1 MIVPVILSGGSG
13 TRLWPLSRKLHP
25 KQFID
30 LVNDTTLFQDTILRL
45 PKDTSNPLII
55 CNEEHRFL
63 AAEQLRQINKESN
76 GIILEPIG
84 KNTAPAIALAALKFV
99 NYGEDPLLLV
109 LSADHLIQDTDTFH
123 QSIKIA
129 EKLAKGNKL
138 VTFGIVPDKAETGYG
153 YIQAQPENVESSM
166 MNVECF
172 KEKPNLKLAEE
183 YLKENSTLKAKNLPL
198 AWYWNSGMFMFK
210 ASVYLNELEKFE
222 PEILN
227 ACKKSC
233 QTEYKDKDFIR
244 LNNDEFLK
252 CPEQSVDYAVMEK
265 TNNSVV
271 IPLDANWGDIGS
283 WDALWNAKIK
293 DQNGNVSEGDVILDE
308 VKNTY
313 TYSSNRLVSA
323 IGVSDLVIVDTQDAL
338 LVADKKHS
346 QNIKNIVNQ
355 LKNDGRSEADNHRK
369 VFRPWG
375 YYDSIDADDGFQ
387 VKRILVNPGAKL
399 SLQKHQ
405 HRAEHWVVVK
415 GIAKITCGDKVFEL
429 KANQSAYIPKGEVHR
444 LENQE
449 KINLEIIEIQTGDYL
464 GEDDIIRLEDDYQR
478 N

>member
-1 MIVPVILSGGSG
+1 MIAPIILSGGSG

-25 KQFID
+25 KQFIN

-45 PKDTSNPLII
+45 PEDVADPLII

-63 AAEQLRQINKESN
+63 AAEQLRQIHKNSN

-99 NYGEDPLLLV
+99 NNGEDPLLLV
-109 LSADHLIQDTDTFH
+109 LSADHLIQDTDAFH

-129 EKLAKGNKL
+129 EELAEKDKL

-153 YIQAQPENVESSM
+153 YIQADINNTTDSYNIQS
-166 MNVECF
+166 F
-172 KEKPNLKLAEE
+172 TEKPNQEDAQK
-183 YLKENSTLKAKNLPL
+183 YLDSGNYL
-198 AWYWNSGMFMFK
+198 WNSGMFMFK
-210 ASVYLNELEKFE
+210 ASIYLQELEKFE
-222 PEILN
+222 PEILTS
-227 ACKKSC
+227 CKKSC

-244 LNNDEFLK
+244 LNNDEFRQ
-252 CPEQSVDYAVMEK
+252 CPEQSIDYGVMEH
-265 TNNSVV
+265 TEGAMVV
-271 IPLDANWGDIGS
+271 PLDANWSDIGS
-283 WDALWNAKIK
+283 WDALWDAKNK
-293 DQNGNVSEGDVILDE
+293 DSNGNVSEGDVILNG

-338 LVADKKHS
+338 LIADKNYS

-355 LKNDGRSEADNHRK
+355 LKKENRSEAENHRK
-369 VFRPWG
+369 VLRPWG
-375 YYDSIDADDGFQ
+375 YYDSIDVDDGFQ

-415 GIAKITCGDKVFEL
+415 GVATITRGDDVFVL
-429 KANQSAYIPKGEVHR
+429 KENQSTYIPKGEVHR
-444 LENQE
+444 LENTE
-449 KINLEIIEIQTGDYL
+449 ETDLEIIEIQTGDYL